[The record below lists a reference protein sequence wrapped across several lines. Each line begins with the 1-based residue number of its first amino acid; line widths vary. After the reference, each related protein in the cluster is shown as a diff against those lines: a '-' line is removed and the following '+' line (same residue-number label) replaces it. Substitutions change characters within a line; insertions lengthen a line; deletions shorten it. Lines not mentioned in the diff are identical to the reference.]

1 MSVLDG
7 LLVYDI
13 GDAPAG
19 RFAARILADYGARV
33 IRLAGS
39 RELGDLSPEERTV
52 AQAEALYL
60 DAGKEPAALTL
71 TDAGGVAAL
80 HDAFERAD
88 VIIETLAPGALA
100 AAGIDVRGVLG
111 RRPRLIVSS
120 VTPFGQSGPRAAWQ
134 GSDLVL
140 QAVGGFLTLS
150 GDPRREPVQAALDQ
164 VHLTGG
170 RVAACVTLAVLLGLP
185 SAPEGRWID
194 VALAEVA
201 ASLPPFHIQQYTHT
215 GAIAGRGPE
224 REPPLDGQH
233 VATADGYVTFATGA
247 SPVELFGVLLDD
259 EALLDPRF
267 QSAAG
272 RTAHQADLE
281 AVVRRQ
287 AARRTSRDL
296 FERALQF
303 GIVAGIVQTPA
314 DLLDCPQL
322 ASRGY
327 FRPVASGDRTLR
339 FPGLGFRSP
348 DLPLRLLV
356 ASHPGS
362 GAPPVVTAPHR
373 AETAPSPPAP
383 RRPLA
388 GVTVLAFEDV
398 IALPWA
404 TVQLARLGASVTRI
418 ESRARIQGRHWGV
431 FPDNQPG
438 DEYWNEGGYFCSL
451 YRNKRSV
458 TLDLA
463 DRRAVAA
470 VLTMAGRAD
479 VVVENFRPGVMERL
493 GLGTAALHARNPAL
507 IVVHGSGY
515 GATGPYARMGA
526 FARTIDAMSGLSD
539 LTGYEHGP
547 PLRANPSY
555 MDMVSAWN
563 IALACLLGLHHR
575 RRTGRGIEID
585 HSMYEAGVSTIGPAI
600 LAAQLGVP
608 LPRRLGNRHPR
619 FAPQGVYPCRDGR
632 LIAISVATEEQ
643 WRRLSGVVGASWHR
657 DPRFA
662 GRGARRAH
670 AEELGRL
677 LSRWTESQD
686 AFALERS
693 LQAAGIAAG
702 VVRDARD
709 LLLDEQLRARRFF
722 EWIATPSER
731 IGYLR
736 PYPGSPFR
744 FDGEGVRH
752 GSAAR
757 MGADT
762 VAALTGDAGL
772 SPSEVRALAAAGVIG
787 EAPVAGAADRPRPLD
802 IEGGLRRLALQGYD
816 PAYNAVIAELE
827 AEMCR

>member
-1 MSVLDG
+1 VSVLGG

-33 IRLAGS
+33 IRLPTG
-39 RELGDLSPEERTV
+39 RDTDHLSAEERAT
-52 AQAEALYL
+52 AHAEALYL
-60 DAGKEPAALTL
+60 DAGKESASLFLDGPGGTAALQ
-71 TDAGGVAAL
+71 
-80 HDAFERAD
+80 DAFERAD
-88 VIIETLAPGALA
+88 VIVETLTPGALA
-100 AAGIDVRGVLG
+100 AAGVDVRAALA
-111 RRPRLIVSS
+111 RRQRLIVTS

-140 QAVGGFLTLS
+140 QAAGGFLTLS
-150 GDPRREPVQAALDQ
+150 GDPHREPVQAALDQ
-164 VHLTGG
+164 MSLTGG
-170 RVAACVTLAVLLGLP
+170 RVAACATLAVLLGLP
-185 SAPEGRWID
+185 SAPAGRWID
-194 VALAEVA
+194 IALAEVA

-224 REPPLDGQH
+224 REPPLDGGH
-233 VATADGYVTFATGA
+233 IATADGYVTFATGA
-247 SPVELFGVLLDD
+247 SPFELFGVLLDD
-259 EALLDPRF
+259 DALLDPRF

-272 RTAHQADLE
+272 RASHQADLE
-281 AVVRRQ
+281 GLVRRQ
-287 AARRTSRDL
+287 AARRTSREL
-296 FERALQF
+296 FERALQL

-322 ASRGY
+322 AARGY
-327 FRPVASGDRTLR
+327 FRPMPGGERTLR
-339 FPGLGFRSP
+339 FPGLGISAPELTPR
-348 DLPLRLLV
+348 PLTT
-356 ASHPGS
+356 AEHGS
-362 GAPPVVTAPHR
+362 DAPPSATIQHAG
-373 AETAPSPPAP
+373 ETEPSPEP

-388 GVTVLAFEDV
+388 GLSVLAFEDV

-404 TVQLARLGASVTRI
+404 TAHLARLGATVTRI

-431 FPDNQPG
+431 FPDNRPG
-438 DEYWNEGGYFCSL
+438 EEYWNEGGYFCSL

-458 TLDLA
+458 TLDLT

-470 VLTMAGRAD
+470 ALAMAERAD
-479 VVVENFRPGVMERL
+479 IVVENFRPGVMERL
-493 GLGTAALHARNPAL
+493 GLDTAALHARNPAL
-507 IVVHGSGY
+507 IVVHCSGY

-526 FARTIDAMSGLSD
+526 FARTIDAMCGLSD

-575 RRTGRGIEID
+575 RRTGQGIAID

-600 LAAQLGVP
+600 LAAQLGAP
-608 LPRRLGNRHPR
+608 PPRRLGNRHPH

-632 LIAISVATEEQ
+632 FIALTVATEEQ
-643 WRRLSGVVGASWHR
+643 WRRLSGLAGASWHSG
-657 DPRFA
+657 PRFA

-670 AEELGRL
+670 AEELDGL
-677 LSRWTESQD
+677 LGRWTATQD

-693 LQAAGIAAG
+693 LQDAGIAAG

-722 EWIATPSER
+722 EWIPTPTER
-731 IGYLR
+731 IAYLR

-752 GSAAR
+752 GFAAR
-757 MGADT
+757 MGADN
-762 VAALTGDAGL
+762 VAVLTGDAGL
-772 SPSEVRALAAAGVIG
+772 SPSDVREMAAAGVIG
-787 EAPVAGAADRPRPLD
+787 DAPVAGVAERPRPLD
-802 IEGGLRRLALQGYD
+802 IEGGRRRLALQGHD
-816 PAYNAVIAELE
+816 PAYNAVIAGLE